1 MKFNFDLCT
10 GHHLTSGRAVGE
22 ELGPSINSGCSDAHR
37 FCTHLFY
44 LCFVV
49 FGICGKCP
57 CQQCKQYQQCK
68 PCQQCK
74 QNVISPPQAQTR
86 ERLHPNVS
94 SPQSVKKD
102 PSLNSNIEKFPSKL
116 ILLSSPHMRGD
127 LKCTQSLLLC
137 FYKM

>member
-1 MKFNFDLCT
+1 M
-10 GHHLTSGRAVGE
+10 LTV
-22 ELGPSINSGCSDAHR
+22 
-37 FCTHLFY
+37 
-44 LCFVV
+44 FVV

-102 PSLNSNIEKFPSKL
+102 PSLNSNIEKFLSKL
-116 ILLSSPHMRGD
+116 ILFFLPHLRGD